1 MSRVDP
7 SHNFTSN
14 FHTFLNK
21 RFASAKLDQISGVK
35 QHRDQNSILTVT
47 YIFSPQPWPQSRQV
61 MLAVM
66 GRGLGN
72 FCAWPSSIACDSVL
86 GEKWLCW
93 VFWLWVQTFGLIFC
107 NEALREL
114 PLPAGTKAQSSY
126 AGRQELQNN
135 PKLLSLGTHSPHSC
149 NFLQLPNKMFKQR
162 K

>member
-1 MSRVDP
+1 MLGRNKEPWAITLRTVGKVVRYWWGWGRELQPCQVTVLRNCVSEIIEVTLVLSYDHISLDYHTRNRFNAMSRVDL
-7 SHNFTSN
+7 SDNFTSN

-35 QHRDQNSILTVT
+35 QLRDQNSILTVM

-86 GEKWLCW
+86 GEK
-93 VFWLWVQTFGLIFC
+93 
-107 NEALREL
+107 
-114 PLPAGTKAQSSY
+114 
-126 AGRQELQNN
+126 
-135 PKLLSLGTHSPHSC
+135 
-149 NFLQLPNKMFKQR
+149 
-162 K
+162 